1 MKNIHSVLG
10 GARAANLETIAF
22 LVLAA
27 MAFLLP
33 VFFLPS
39 LSAPFQFTKTLII
52 FIGTLL
58 ALATLIVARLR
69 EGVISLPISL
79 VVLGG
84 WLLAFAYVLS
94 GLFASENLLSS
105 FVGQR
110 FEVDTVVFV
119 VVMAL
124 LLTMTPLIVRTKQR
138 AVQLILAILGA
149 SALLAIYQITR
160 FIGGVELLSFDI
172 FTTSTSN
179 LFGKWNDLGIFFG
192 LIVILSL
199 LTVEYI
205 PLGRGIK
212 VVIGI
217 LTLLS
222 LAILAVVNFAPVWI
236 ALGLFSLSL
245 FIKGFLKGKTSTAS
259 LSTESEFGEEEAM
272 TAPKPERRVSVGAL
286 IILAI
291 ALVFIWQ
298 GNTVGDYFADVFGVS
313 QVEARPSW
321 TTTVSI
327 AGETYKGNTVF
338 GSSPNS
344 FIKQWALY
352 RPTEV
357 NETAFWNIDFI
368 AGIGTIPTAFI
379 TTGVVGA
386 LAWIG
391 FLLSIL
397 WVGLRGLVLRPPEDQ
412 LAYQL
417 AAMAFV
423 GAVYLFALSIV
434 YVTNAVL
441 MTLAFLFTGVFLAM
455 LRFSAA
461 GPSEKRLDFA
471 DNPRLGFIAVLL
483 LTVVLI
489 GTIIGLYS
497 VGQQY
502 VAAYHFQ
509 KSVVN
514 LNLEGDIP
522 AARANLDRSVALSP
536 LDTYYRFATQI
547 GLVELNQIVAET
559 EGPIEERR
567 QRFEQVLGVTIRNAL
582 RATETDPTNYQNWL
596 TLGSVYQA
604 VLPLGIEGS
613 YTSAIDAYIRA
624 RELAPNNPAIEL
636 SLAQLEV
643 FSGNNEEG
651 RAHIDRALELKSN
664 YTAAIFLLAQ
674 LQVQAGEV
682 VEAARSVE
690 ATTVL
695 VPNNPVLFFQ
705 LGILRFNVGDNVGA
719 AEALE
724 RAVALNDTYA
734 NARYF
739 LGLTYEGLDRTA
751 EAIEQFEG
759 VQKFN
764 PENEEVKIILDNLRS
779 GNPPFAGL
787 EVSGDITD
795 REELPIEGE

>member
-1 MKNIHSVLG
+1 MG

-39 LSAPFQFTKTLII
+39 LSVPFQFTKTLII

-58 ALATLIVARLR
+58 SLAVLIVARLR
-69 EGVISLPISL
+69 EGVIALPISL

-84 WLLAFAYVLS
+84 WLVALAYVLS

-105 FVGQR
+105 FIGQR
-110 FEVDTVVFV
+110 FDVDTVSFM

-138 AVQLILAILGA
+138 AVQLILSVLVA
-149 SALLAIYQITR
+149 SALLAIYQIAR
-160 FIGGVELLSFDI
+160 FVGGVESLSFDV
-172 FTTSTSN
+172 FTTSTAN

-192 LIVILSL
+192 LVVILSL
-199 LTVEYI
+199 LSIEIV
-205 PLGRGIK
+205 PFGKWIK
-212 VVIGI
+212 LAIGM
-217 LTLLS
+217 LVALS
-222 LAILAVVNFAPVWI
+222 LLVLAVVNFEPVWI
-236 ALGLFSLSL
+236 ALGLFSLGL
-245 FIKGFLKGKTSTAS
+245 FIKGFIKGKAS
-259 LSTESEFGEEEAM
+259 V
-272 TAPKPERRVSVGAL
+272 APVAVSFPHEMDETVAPPKSERRVSIGAL
-286 IILAI
+286 VILTI
-291 ALVFIWQ
+291 SLVFVWQ
-298 GNTVGDYFADVFGVS
+298 GSVIGNYFADVFGVS

-321 TTTVSI
+321 TTTISI
-327 AGETYKGNTVF
+327 AGEAYKNNPLF

-344 FIKQWALY
+344 FIEQWARY
-352 RPTEV
+352 KPTEV
-357 NETAFWNIDFI
+357 NETAFWNIDFT
-368 AGIGTIPTAFI
+368 AGIGTIPTALI
-379 TTGVVGA
+379 TTGIVGA
-386 LAWIG
+386 LAWFG

-397 WVGLRGLVLRPPEDQ
+397 FVGLRGLVLRPPEDQ

-417 AAMAFV
+417 AATAFV
-423 GAVYLFALSIV
+423 AVVYLFALSIV
-434 YVTNAVL
+434 YVTSASLVAF
-441 MTLAFLFTGVFLAM
+441 AFLFTGVFLAM
-455 LRFSAA
+455 LRFSAD
-461 GPSEKRLDFA
+461 GPKEKRLDFT
-471 DNPRLGFIAVLL
+471 DNPRLGFVAVLV
-483 LTVVLI
+483 LTVMLI

-514 LNLEGDIP
+514 LNIEGDVP
-522 AARANLDRSVALSP
+522 TARANLDRAVALSP
-536 LDTYYRFATQI
+536 LDTYYRFASQI
-547 GLVELNQIVAET
+547 GLVELNQIVVET
-559 EGPIEERR
+559 EGSIEERR
-567 QRFEQVLGVTIRNAL
+567 ARFEQTLGVTVRNAL
-582 RATETDPTNYQNWL
+582 RATEVGPTNYQNWL

-604 VLPLGIEGS
+604 VLPLGIEGA
-613 YTSAIDAYIRA
+613 YTSALNAYIRS

-636 SLAQLEV
+636 ALAQLEV
-643 FSGNNEEG
+643 LNGDNVEG
-651 RAHIDRALELKSN
+651 RVHIDRALGLKSN

-682 VEAARSVE
+682 VDAVRSVE
-690 ATTVL
+690 ATTIL
-695 VPNNPVLFFQ
+695 VPDNPVLFFQ
-705 LGILRFNVGDNVGA
+705 LGILRFNVGDFAGA
-719 AEALE
+719 AAALE

-739 LGLTYEGLDRTA
+739 LGLTYEGLGRTA
-751 EAIEQFEG
+751 EAIVQFEE

-764 PENEEVKIILDNLRS
+764 PDNEEVKIILANLQA

-787 EVSGDITD
+787 ETSGDITD